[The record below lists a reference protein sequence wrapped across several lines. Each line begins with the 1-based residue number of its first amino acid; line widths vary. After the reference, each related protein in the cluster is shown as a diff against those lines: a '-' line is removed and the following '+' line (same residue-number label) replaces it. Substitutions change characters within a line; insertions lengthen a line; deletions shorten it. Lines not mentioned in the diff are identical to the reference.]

1 MHEGDRGSRDTKSM
15 PSGNQTFTVFQ
26 VFFPQSTM
34 VNNIRKNKMNLVLK
48 LYKEGKITREIAQIT
63 NVSLRGIDT
72 IISKYHPGKRV

>member
-1 MHEGDRGSRDTKSM
+1 MHEGDRGSRDAKSM

-26 VFFPQSTM
+26 VFFNQSTM
-34 VNNIRKNKMNLVLK
+34 VNNIRKNKMNLALK

-63 NVSLRGIDT
+63 NVSIRGIDT

>member
-34 VNNIRKNKMNLVLK
+34 VNNIRKNKMNLALK
-48 LYKEGKITREIAQIT
+48 LYNEEKITREIAQIT
-63 NVSLRGIDT
+63 NVSL
-72 IISKYHPGKRV
+72 